1 MTNSMLEMAEAVRE
15 DAAATEDELIDSAED
30 TAAASAPVKL
40 NCPE

>member
-1 MTNSMLEMAEAVRE
+1 MLEMAEAVKD
-15 DAAATEDELIDSAED
+15 DAAATEEELPDSAED